1 MTTHSILRYATLEP
15 DLINLVASFID
26 AHASLIVIDARKD
39 KIDATSRLTSLK
51 YSLLELVILSKTAY
65 VHIVDLYLDI
75 RVDLLERQL
84 GSFNFRKALVAGQ
97 VEHAIHI
104 RKLHTIVVVHD
115 ELTNATSCEH
125 FSDNGANT
133 SDTNDQN
140 CKVSDLSV
148 ISDDS

>member
-39 KIDATSRLTSLK
+39 KVDAPTRLTSLE
-51 YSLLELVILSKTAY
+51 YPLLELVILSKTAY
-65 VHIVDLYLDI
+65 VDIVNLYLDI
-75 RVDLLERQL
+75 RVNLLERQL

-104 RKLHTIVVVHD
+104 LY
-115 ELTNATSCEH
+115 A
-125 FSDNGANT
+125 
-133 SDTNDQN
+133 
-140 CKVSDLSV
+140 
-148 ISDDS
+148 